1 MINNSQSLLT
11 KTAINYVYQQF
22 FQRMGIFDFQSL
34 GISMYYAKPYPTD
47 SENVTVFI
55 IPCKKEAWHTLLN
68 REANTLDWLPI
79 HNVFPHGFPLPF
91 HDSIPIL
98 FWGEGYENNSKHY
111 AEKIDDKTVVFY
123 ADIIVATFFMLTRWE
138 ETIIPIR
145 DQHERFPATAS
156 VAYKQGFLDRPIVDE
171 YTLILQAWLKVLLP
185 QWNPT
190 PPQFSVKLSHDI
202 DQVRCF
208 DKPFRG
214 IRKLGGDIIKRWD
227 IKQAYQTLI
236 DLTQQVLFPKHDI
249 YFQGI
254 YFLAELS
261 KQYTMDSAFYFK
273 SSEWSEFDTGYN
285 PCSPLIKACIADLQE
300 QGFEVGFHPS
310 YYTLNNPTQ
319 LAKEKQ
325 YMDMVLGQ
333 NKYGGRQHYLRFHVP
348 NTWQH
353 WEQLGL
359 TYDSTLGYADHEGFR
374 CGTCHPFQVFDIKEN
389 RILNLWEIPLIVM
402 EGTLKQYRQLSP
414 IEGENEVLKL
424 AQRCKQVNGTFTLL
438 WHNSSLHREW
448 QTWGE
453 MYQSVIPKLAKM
465 EGKI

>member
-190 PPQFSVKLSHDI
+190 PPQFSVKLSHD
-202 DQVRCF
+202 
-208 DKPFRG
+208 
-214 IRKLGGDIIKRWD
+214 
-227 IKQAYQTLI
+227 
-236 DLTQQVLFPKHDI
+236 KHDI

-348 NTWQH
+348 NTWRH

-359 TYDSTLGYADHEGFR
+359 T
-374 CGTCHPFQVFDIKEN
+374 
-389 RILNLWEIPLIVM
+389 
-402 EGTLKQYRQLSP
+402 
-414 IEGENEVLKL
+414 
-424 AQRCKQVNGTFTLL
+424 
-438 WHNSSLHREW
+438 
-448 QTWGE
+448 
-453 MYQSVIPKLAKM
+453 
-465 EGKI
+465 